1 MPSLEKI
8 GLGLQGFGA
17 GLLGQGAQFQQQLAG
32 QRANEQKRLDQLSAE
47 RQQALAN
54 DFGSAFRFINEGRP
68 DLAKELIGDRLRAG
82 SQIPDADM
90 SETQALFTALD
101 TAQTP
106 EEFNLIRTELA
117 DDVSLLQAQGLLPVD
132 EKVSALDQ
140 ARTGEILAKTAKLE
154 AETAK
159 LTNRQPAD
167 EKTGLELER
176 LRLQIANENA
186 SSEARKIKAS
196 QAAEQRDS
204 TAISKSF
211 DSLAAIDAVDS
222 LLVNDEFRSIYG
234 VADQFIP
241 TIFPDAVGKE
251 ALRDQVVGLLS
262 LENRQKLKGQ
272 GTITDSEAKTLAQS
286 ATILANPGISE
297 DSAKRELIRVK
308 GIFNRSLAQSVKN
321 PVANAAIQREIR
333 TKQLLKTLPDGSTN
347 NGDGTFT
354 LPTGEVVEP
363 E

>member
-1 MPSLEKI
+1 
-8 GLGLQGFGA
+8 
-17 GLLGQGAQFQQQLAG
+17 
-32 QRANEQKRLDQLSAE
+32 
-47 RQQALAN
+47 
-54 DFGSAFRFINEGRP
+54 
-68 DLAKELIGDRLRAG
+68 
-82 SQIPDADM
+82 
-90 SETQALFTALD
+90 
-101 TAQTP
+101 
-106 EEFNLIRTELA
+106 
-117 DDVSLLQAQGLLPVD
+117 LPVD